1 MAKIQKLYHVD
12 KVEEV
17 VDAWSIKERTFVNKV
32 EVFKFFEGL
41 FNEKRMYQRVY
52 ATLEKTVRNN
62 GLGRETLSK

>member
-1 MAKIQKLYHVD
+1 M
-12 KVEEV
+12 
-17 VDAWSIKERTFVNKV
+17 DAWSIKERTFVNKV

-41 FNEKRMYQRVY
+41 FNEKGMYQRVY